1 MIYLGIDPGVTGAV
15 AAIYS
20 NGTVTSVPLPVLK
33 RASLSKTA
41 KDRHYVDPFELHRL
55 LDKYPP
61 MTSVVFLERTQ
72 AGMKGAI
79 ANYSLGHSSGV
90 IMGVLAALRLN
101 YTEVRPQEWKKMF
114 GLLTAKADR
123 GMEKN
128 AKAKKNKNAS
138 REVAQAL
145 FPSVSLKRVKDDG
158 RAEALLIAEY
168 GRRIMTAVI
177 D

>member
-1 MIYLGIDPGVTGAV
+1 
-15 AAIYS
+15 
-20 NGTVTSVPLPVLK
+20 
-33 RASLSKTA
+33 
-41 KDRHYVDPFELHRL
+41 
-55 LDKYPP
+55 
-61 MTSVVFLERTQ
+61 
-72 AGMKGAI
+72 
-79 ANYSLGHSSGV
+79 
-90 IMGVLAALRLN
+90 
-101 YTEVRPQEWKKMF
+101 MF